1 MARARTSVGTRRWL
15 FGDQL
20 GPHFLGSAQAP
31 GDDGSQPVLLVVSR
45 AAFRRRRYHR
55 AKAQLVL
62 SALHHRAAEL
72 GDRAQLI
79 VADTYRDAVASVD
92 EPLSVVDPTSW
103 AARRLVRDLGADVL
117 PSRGFVSSEAE
128 FGEWVAQRGR
138 RRLLQEDFY
147 RWARTRTG
155 VLMDGDEPVGGR
167 WNFDADNRLPPPKGA
182 TTLGLPHPWQPTE
195 DDIDARVRDD
205 MRRWETEDGIEFG
218 GREGPRLFAATR
230 AEALAALDD
239 FVAHR
244 LAEFGP
250 YEDAALTGD
259 WAMAHSLLSAPLN
272 LGLLHPM
279 EVIVRVVAAFRD
291 GRAPLASAEG
301 FVRQVMGW
309 RDYVWHLYWHFGEDY
324 VKDSNALDAHTPL
337 PPWFD
342 SLDADAVEARCL
354 SSSLADVRDRAW
366 NHHILRLM
374 VVGNWALQ
382 RGYDPQATTE
392 WFTRN
397 YVDAYP
403 WVMAANVVGMALY
416 ADGGR
421 MATKPYAAGGAYI
434 NRMTD
439 CCKGCAYRPGV
450 RVGARACPFTAGYW
464 WFLDRQAPLLKGN
477 HRLAQPLASLTRL
490 ADRAAL
496 VEQEDARG
504 DTAP

>member
-1 MARARTSVGTRRWL
+1 MARSGTPVGARRWL

-20 GPHFLGSAQAP
+20 GPHFLGPEADP
-31 GDDGSQPVLLVVSR
+31 GDDGAQEVLLVVSK

-55 AKAQLVL
+55 AKAQLIL
-62 SALHHRAAEL
+62 SAIRHRAAEL
-72 GDRAQLI
+72 GPRARLV
-79 VADTYRDAVASVD
+79 VAETYRDAVSRLD
-92 EPLSVVDPTSW
+92 EPLSICDPTSW
-103 AARRLVRDLGADVL
+103 QARRLVRELGVEVL
-117 PSRGFVSSEAE
+117 PSRGFMTSETD
-128 FGEWVAQRGR
+128 FGEWAATRGK

-147 RWARTRTG
+147 RWTRSRTG
-155 VLMDGDEPVGGR
+155 ILMIGDEPEGGR

-182 TTLGLPHPWQPTE
+182 TTLGLPHPWAPVE
-195 DDIDARVRDD
+195 DDIDAEVRDD
-205 MRRWETEDGIEFG
+205 MARWQRDDGIEFG

-230 AEALAALDD
+230 AEALQALDD

-244 LAEFGP
+244 LSDFGP
-250 YEDAALTGD
+250 SEDAALPGD
-259 WAMAHSLLSAPLN
+259 WAMAHSLLSAPMN
-272 LGLLHPM
+272 LGLLHPG
-279 EVIVRVVAAFRD
+279 EAIARVVEALQRD
-291 GRAPLASAEG
+291 DAPLASVEG

-324 VKDSNALDAHTPL
+324 VTHSNALDAHAPL

-342 SLDADAVEARCL
+342 TLDADAVEARCL
-354 SSSLADVRDRAW
+354 ASSLADVRDRGW

-374 VVGNWALQ
+374 VLGNWALQ
-382 RGYDPQATTE
+382 RGYQPTATTE

-439 CCKGCAYRPGV
+439 SCKGCAYRPSD
-450 RVGARACPFTAGYW
+450 RVGERGCPFTAGYW
-464 WFLDRQAPLLKGN
+464 WFLDRHAEALKGN
-477 HRLAQPLASLTRL
+477 HRLAQPLASLRKL
-490 ADRAAL
+490 GDRDAL

-504 DTAP
+504 DSPP

>member
-1 MARARTSVGTRRWL
+1 MARARADVGTRRWL

-20 GPHFLGSAQAP
+20 GPHFLGPADQP
-31 GDDGSQPVLLVVSR
+31 GDDGSQQVLLVVSR

-62 SALHHRAAEL
+62 SAIHHRAAEL
-72 GDRAQLI
+72 GDRALLI
-79 VADTYRDAVASVD
+79 VADTYRDAVSSVGQS
-92 EPLSVVDPTSW
+92 LSTVDPTSW
-103 AARRLVRDLGADVL
+103 GARRLVRDLGAEVL
-117 PSRGFVSSEAE
+117 PSRGFVSSETE
-128 FGEWVAQRGR
+128 FGEWVAQRGK

-155 VLMDGDEPVGGR
+155 ILMDGDEPVGGR

-205 MRRWETEDGIEFG
+205 MQRWERDDGIEFG
-218 GREGPRLFAATR
+218 GRAGPRLFAATR

-272 LGLLHPM
+272 LGLLHPV
-279 EVIVRVVAAFRD
+279 EAIDRVVGAFTD
-291 GRAPLASAEG
+291 GEAPLASAEG

-309 RDYVWHLYWHFGEDY
+309 RDYVWHLYWHFGEGY
-324 VKDSNALDAHTPL
+324 VDDSNALDAHEPL
-337 PPWFD
+337 PAWFD
-342 SLDADAVEARCL
+342 SMDADAVEARCL
-354 SSSLADVRDRAW
+354 SASLADVRDRAW

-374 VVGNWALQ
+374 VLGNWALQ
-382 RGYDPQATTE
+382 RGYDPRATTE

-439 CCKGCAYRPGV
+439 FCKGCAYRPAQ
-450 RVGARACPFTAGYW
+450 RVGDRGCPFTAGYW
-464 WFLDRQAPLLKGN
+464 WFLDRQAPRLKGN

-490 ADRAAL
+490 ADRSAL

-504 DTAP
+504 DTPP